1 MIGLDTN
8 ILLRFLVDDD
18 PLQNEEARA
27 FLSTRDFE
35 NPVFVSAVT
44 LAETVWV
51 LNRRLKFPI
60 ASVVAMLRDLLAS
73 EGLVVEH
80 AEELGQLIGND
91 DLPQTDIADYLIAWA
106 GRSAGCSRT
115 VTFDQKAAKSVPG
128 MELLA

>member
-18 PLQNEEARA
+18 PGQNEKARA
-27 FLSTRDFE
+27 FLSTCSFE
-35 NPVFVSAVT
+35 DPVFVSAVT

-51 LNRRLKFPI
+51 LNRRLKFPV
-60 ASVVAMLRDLLAS
+60 ASVVAMVRDLLAS
-73 EGLVVEH
+73 EGVMLEH
-80 AEELGQLIGND
+80 AEELGQFVGSD
-91 DLPQTDIADYLIAWA
+91 EVPRTDIADYLIAWA

-115 VTFDQKAAKSVPG
+115 VTFDQRAARSVPD